1 MHLENYQMCLIA
13 ISIAVGLATLAIFYP
28 KKEEVK
34 EMSIDQY
41 EQSLRIKKLQLQIK
55 KLQNGN

>member
-1 MHLENYQMCLIA
+1 MENYQIGLLLILVG
-13 ISIAVGLATLAIFYP
+13 VGLITLAIFYP
-28 KKEEVK
+28 KKEEVE

-41 EQSLRIKKLQLQIK
+41 EQNLRIQKLQLQIK

>member
-1 MHLENYQMCLIA
+1 MCLIA
-13 ISIAVGLATLAIFYP
+13 ISIAVGLATLAVFYP
-28 KKEEVK
+28 KKEEVE

-41 EQSLRIKKLQLQIK
+41 EQNLRIQKLQLQIK